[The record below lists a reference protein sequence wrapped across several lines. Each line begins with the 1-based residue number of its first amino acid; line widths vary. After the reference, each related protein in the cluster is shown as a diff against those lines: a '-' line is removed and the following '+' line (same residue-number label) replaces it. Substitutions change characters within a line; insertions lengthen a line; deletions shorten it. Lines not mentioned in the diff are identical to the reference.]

1 MVLAAL
7 VLIIA
12 TSFARIQVYVMTAF
26 FISHGAPTL
35 AIEPG
40 ETGKL
45 LAELGASLPR
55 PSAILVASAHW
66 DTQLPT
72 ISTCKKPETI
82 HDFGGFSKQMYEIQY
97 PANGAPAM
105 AVKAADLLIHA
116 GINVRLDVARGLDH
130 GAWVPLML
138 MYPQA
143 NILVAQISIQ
153 SEQSPQAHFEL
164 GQALSDLQADNVMLI
179 ASGSA
184 THNLHDFFSPQRDA
198 KTLDYVPQFANWLA
212 ERIEKS
218 DHAAL
223 FDYRNQ
229 NQFAV
234 RAHPTEDHI
243 LPLFVALGWANGSR
257 NKQAVN
263 KPVKR
268 YTPEN
273 TYGILAMDIYHWH

>member
-1 MVLAAL
+1 
-7 VLIIA
+7 
-12 TSFARIQVYVMTAF
+12 MTAF

-82 HDFGGFSKQMYEIQY
+82 HDFGGFPKQMYEIQY

-116 GINVRLDVARGLDH
+116 GIDARLDATRGLDH

-143 NILVAQISIQ
+143 DIPVAQISIQ
-153 SEQSPQAHFEL
+153 SRQSPQAQRE
-164 GQALSDLQADNVMLI
+164 SDAEARRRRARRSRQGRR
-179 ASGSA
+179 SPHTGSPA
-184 THNLHDFFSPQRDA
+184 QSRPRPTGWPPDF
-198 KTLDYVPQFANWLA
+198 
-212 ERIEKS
+212 
-218 DHAAL
+218 
-223 FDYRNQ
+223 
-229 NQFAV
+229 
-234 RAHPTEDHI
+234 
-243 LPLFVALGWANGSR
+243 
-257 NKQAVN
+257 
-263 KPVKR
+263 
-268 YTPEN
+268 
-273 TYGILAMDIYHWH
+273 